1 MYHQFFVRKNTCQ
14 NNVVLTCLPVKVG
27 QGSPHFTLTAYDNLG
42 LLQIQWRRCG
52 AELCKDDQRSEPAPL
67 AQENVQIA
75 NCGSID
81 AGKLAYRRVAGFF
94 TKRYTKRS
102 RHTGTTIVP
111 AVSAT
116 AIRCGSMS
124 SRPWAW
130 VSEPQLFGPYLQ
142 VFTVA
147 LHRVKT

>member
-1 MYHQFFVRKNTCQ
+1 CAITYYSLSARCPAI
-14 NNVVLTCLPVKVG
+14 VVLVPSAG
-27 QGSPHFTLTAYDNLG
+27 QH
-42 LLQIQWRRCG
+42 CG
-52 AELCKDDQRSEPAPL
+52 AGLCTDDKRSETAPI

-130 VSEPQLFGPYLQ
+130 VSEPP
-142 VFTVA
+142 A
-147 LHRVKT
+147 I